1 MLYAMFA
8 LDRPDGAEARKAA
21 HPAHIQH
28 LKKTA
33 EYGVTIVSGGPLV
46 SDDGSA
52 SIGSIMVLE
61 AADRASVERFNRDD
75 PLQAAWGSVEI
86 RRFDKKQ

>member
-8 LDRPDGAEARKAA
+8 LDKAGGADTRNAVHPD
-21 HPAHIQH
+21 HVQH
-28 LKKTA
+28 LKKA
-33 EYGVTIVSGGPLV
+33 ADYGITIVSGGPLV
-46 SDDGSA
+46 NDDGSA
-52 SIGSIMVLE
+52 SIGSIMILE
-61 AADRASVERFNRDD
+61 AADRAAVERFNRDD